1 MIPCNAD
8 VLIWGIMI
16 AALVVLAN
24 ARAGDIIKTNASLG
38 HVETDMD
45 LRVEV
50 LSLTVSKLGR
60 DAIGHGVNP
69 FNDHD
74 FFSERAGTVVL
85 AKITP
90 PSPALKLMA
99 KSCRLISFKD
109 NLGTDLFTNASAGT
123 GNNAFGL
130 NRSFEVLSANEPGY
144 FGVWIRSAQLPDRTA
159 TNITAEILLAFAPTS
174 GEKSESRSRVVIKA
188 NEVATVGPV
197 KIKFFR
203 QHSHSH
209 SQTNQSSGS
218 LERVYWLAGFL
229 PSPGTKIVSV
239 AFLSEKSDDP
249 ILFVKDLDDGG
260 NPLSSNNSSQATE
273 VKRGEAKDDF
283 SVLTGYSFTPPEDG
297 KVTIKVRYF
306 SSSALV
312 EKHCLVSTG
321 LSP

>member
-1 MIPCNAD
+1 
-8 VLIWGIMI
+8 MI

-24 ARAGDIIKTNASLG
+24 AHAGDIIKTNGSLG
-38 HVETDMD
+38 HVETDID

-50 LSLTVSKLGR
+50 LSLTVSKLSPN
-60 DAIGHGVNP
+60 AFGHGVSP

-74 FFSERAGTVVL
+74 VLSERAGTVVL

-99 KSCRLISFKD
+99 KSCRLISFRD
-109 NLGTDLFTNASAGT
+109 NLGTDLFTNSGAGA
-123 GNNAFGL
+123 GDNAFWQ
-130 NRSFEVLSANEPGY
+130 NRPLDVLSANEPGY
-144 FGVWIRSAQLPDRTA
+144 FGVRIRSAQLPARAA
-159 TNITAEILLAFAPTS
+159 TNLTAEVLLAFAPTS
-174 GEKSESRSRVVIKA
+174 GEKNESRSSVVIKA
-188 NEVATVGPV
+188 NEIATVGPV

-203 QHSHSH
+203 HQAHSH
-209 SQTNQSSGS
+209 SQTNQLFGS
-218 LERVYWLAGFL
+218 LEPVYWLAGFL

-260 NPLSSNNSSQATE
+260 NPLSSNNSSQATG
-273 VKRGEAKDDF
+273 VKRGEANDDF
-283 SVLTGYSFTPPEDG
+283 SGLPGYSFTPPEDG

-306 SSSALV
+306 ASSALV
-312 EKHCLVSTG
+312 EKHCLISTG